1 MIRSEARGDIT
12 REGKWISASRLVAVC
27 RVAARASSKPVSHP
41 SIRTLSTAYPLSIY
55 ISNNHE
61 VDRYK
66 ARDLSRVGI
75 PRALKRFIP
84 RFW

>member
-1 MIRSEARGDIT
+1 MDFGVATCRGLSRRGACVLQARFAPLDPYPLD
-12 REGKWISASRLVAVC
+12 RL
-27 RVAARASSKPVSHP
+27 P
-41 SIRTLSTAYPLSIY
+41 SLSIY

-66 ARDLSRVGI
+66 ARDLSRVGT